1 MTQTRCAA
9 TGDPLRALLAVL
21 TLDAAH
27 HTRCAAAS
35 EIDEGRLV
43 HGGFAAGFQQAALYV
58 ADLITTGAIR
68 TRSGHRVLPEDEA
81 AADRVLDALAD
92 GPEAARKAILDS
104 PDTR

>member
-1 MTQTRCAA
+1 MSTYSAPDLRPLLTCLVTDVAHHNRCA
-9 TGDPLRALLAVL
+9 D
-21 TLDAAH
+21 
-27 HTRCAAAS
+27 AS

-92 GPEAARKAILDS
+92 GPQATREAILGAS
-104 PDTR
+104 QTGKPT